1 MISVSQLAAHAGSF
15 SISGITF
22 EVPTGQYAAVMG
34 RTGVGKTTLLEC
46 ICGLRRVSAG
56 RIELDGRDVTHAHPA
71 DRNIGFVPQDGALF
85 ETMSVFENL
94 AFSLDV
100 RRWPRE
106 AIRRRVAELA
116 DFLKI
121 THLLSRRPPGLSGGE
136 KQRVALGRALAFRPQ
151 VLCLDEPLSALDEAT
166 RAEMYAL
173 LADVRQETGVT
184 TLHITHNAAEC
195 EALADIVLHV
205 ADGCVTTASTRGE
218 NSD

>member
-1 MISVSQLAAHAGSF
+1 M
-15 SISGITF
+15 
-22 EVPTGQYAAVMG
+22 
-34 RTGVGKTTLLEC
+34 
-46 ICGLRRVSAG
+46 
-56 RIELDGRDVTHAHPA
+56 
-71 DRNIGFVPQDGALF
+71 
-85 ETMSVFENL
+85 
-94 AFSLDV
+94 
-100 RRWPRE
+100 
-106 AIRRRVAELA
+106 
-116 DFLKI
+116 
-121 THLLSRRPPGLSGGE
+121 
-136 KQRVALGRALAFRPQ
+136 ALGRALAFRPQ